1 MTVKLFEN
9 NSLLRSCEA
18 IVTACTRKEGLYLVE
33 LAQTVFF
40 PEGGGQLSDR
50 GQLGGV
56 SVVHVSEKD
65 GHIYHECTAPL
76 AVGAVVQA
84 VLDWPVRLDR
94 MQQHLGE
101 HILSYACWKL
111 FEANNI
117 GFHMN
122 EDMVTIDLDKEL
134 TEEELL
140 KAELYT
146 NEIIWDN
153 RPVSVDYMDSSEAV
167 KLKDKMRKFNSKL
180 TGLLRIVSVQDA
192 DICTC
197 CGTHPPFT
205 GMLGSVKVIRHEKH
219 KGGCRVEFL
228 CGRRALLDADKK
240 NSVLL
245 QAAAGLS
252 TKPELVPE
260 HLAKLKADWQA
271 ELDAAKSKLLA
282 AAEKELRSA
291 YEAAPQRA
299 DGLRVVAMPLEGYDA
314 KDIKYLLPKAAAL
327 ANAVTILAAAKPERI
342 SYAVVLGS
350 AAQGDCRSVIKLLND
365 AFGGRGGGK
374 SDCAQ
379 GGSDYCGDW
388 REKLALAAQ
397 QAAAL

>member
-1 MTVKLFEN
+1 MTLKLFEN
-9 NSLLRSCEA
+9 NSLLRCCDA
-18 IVTACTRKEGLYLVE
+18 TVTACSEKDSLYLVE
-33 LAQTVFF
+33 LDQTVFF

-50 GQLGGV
+50 GRLGSV
-56 SVVHVSEKD
+56 PVVHVSEKD
-65 GHIYHECTAPL
+65 GHIYHECTEPL
-76 AVGAVVQA
+76 AVGAKVQA
-84 VLDWPVRLDR
+84 VLDWTVRLDR

-146 NEIIWDN
+146 NEIIWEN
-153 RPVSVDYMDSSEAV
+153 RPVSVAYMDSSEAV

-205 GMLGSVKVIRHEKH
+205 GMLGCVKIIRHEKH

-240 NSVLL
+240 NSILL
-245 QAAAGLS
+245 QVAAGLS

-260 HLAKLKADWQA
+260 HLAKLKNDWQA

-282 AAEKELRSA
+282 AAEKELHSA
-291 YEAAPQRA
+291 YADAPQRS
-299 DGLRVVAMPLEGYDA
+299 DGVKIVALPLAGYDA

-327 ANAVTILAAAKPERI
+327 TNAITILIAAKPERI
-342 SYAVVLGS
+342 SYAVVLG
-350 AAQGDCRSVIKLLND
+350 AATQGDCRGVIKLLND

-379 GGSDYCGDW
+379 GGSDYCDDW
-388 REKLALAAQ
+388 QEQLAAVAQ
-397 QAAAL
+397 KAAAL